1 MPPLPLPK
9 MIPFYALEDSPI
21 WTCLRQ
27 PGLLIDHGELRTT
40 LSLDFGLTALLRARQ
55 MVFGRGPR
63 RQLQMVFGRGPRRQ
77 LRSRA
82 SGNGLNAVPGQWQA
96 KSTK

>member
-63 RQLQMVFGRGPRRQ
+63 RQL
-77 LRSRA
+77 RSRA
-82 SGNGLNAVPGQWQA
+82 SGCARPRMTTSRRGNRVFSRRDSRA
-96 KSTK
+96 